1 MPMLATHAKEATAMG
16 LYDAARLF
24 NFEVESSDNLRFIPL
39 AVRFNLDRFGMRIT
53 LNQWQMLPHDDR
65 VLLARFPVEDESEIE
80 PNFDHAIEEMLRTHA
95 NVEPE
100 KFTPESDP
108 VWAHADAVPETV
120 IRQSSLCG
128 VSAPSLSQWAK
139 LDRFQRF
146 ALAKLSRRTGELNHD
161 FMPAMREFGL
171 AE

>member
-1 MPMLATHAKEATAMG
+1 MG

-24 NFEVESSDNLRFIPL
+24 GFEVESSDNLTFIPL

-53 LNQWQMLPHDDR
+53 LDQWQQLPYDDR
-65 VLLARFPVEDESEIE
+65 VLLARFPVEDDADLEK
-80 PNFDHAIEEMLRTHA
+80 NFDLALEEMMKTHGNA
-95 NVEPE
+95 APGRIERDP
-100 KFTPESDP
+100 DP

-128 VSAPSLSQWAK
+128 LSAPSLSRWAK
-139 LDRFQRF
+139 LDRFQRY
-146 ALAKLSRRTGELNHD
+146 ALAKLSRNTDKVNHD
-161 FMPAMREFGL
+161 FLPAMREFGL